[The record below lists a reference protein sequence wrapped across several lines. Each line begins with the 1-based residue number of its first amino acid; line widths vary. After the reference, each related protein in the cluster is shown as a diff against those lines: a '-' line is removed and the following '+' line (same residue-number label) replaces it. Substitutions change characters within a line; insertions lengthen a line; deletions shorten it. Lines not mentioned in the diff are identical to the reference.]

1 MRKKLKIGRVII
13 LIALLSFF
21 IVVGNMSIKAYKN
34 SLLVDG
40 YHLIVDGETWFTLGD
55 KETIDTLLTEY
66 QDTYKT
72 VIGSNAEITGVG
84 FVQDVQIV
92 FERVDKE
99 ILDDVELAKEMIY
112 ENDKEA
118 LYYTVVA
125 GDTLWDIAKNLSIS
139 FFQFVNLNSDINV
152 DRIWPGDQLLLEPKD
167 PKLDVVIELK
177 STVLEAIP
185 YTTHYIQDSSL
196 LATQR
201 QVITAGV
208 EGEKNVTY
216 AIKLLNGYE
225 DETIV
230 LDELILSNPVE
241 AVVKRGT
248 KRTLSI
254 ISSTNYGVVK
264 GKRTSGYG
272 YRTDPISGKRVFH
285 DGLDIAAEYGASV
298 YAYASGTV
306 IESGWHDIR
315 GNYVIISHGNG
326 LTTRYLHLSKRTV
339 SVGDKVSVGD
349 VIGKVGSTGYSTG
362 NHLHFSVFLNGKSQ
376 NPYDYI

>member
-1 MRKKLKIGRVII
+1 
-13 LIALLSFF
+13 
-21 IVVGNMSIKAYKN
+21 MSIKAYKN

-40 YHLIVDGETWFTLGD
+40 YHMIVDGETWFTLND
-55 KETIDTLLTEY
+55 KETIETLLTEY

-99 ILDDVELAKEMIY
+99 TLDDVELAKEMIY